1 MAIFIILQSQDPSR
15 TSSRKRAFFR
25 NFRRTSVR
33 YSSRRKKR
41 KLKATKSSGNNP
53 IKVSTPLMKSYSS
66 DLDDVDGF
74 SAVVEKGKLF
84 GRLLEDICDKDEL
97 PPKSIFIL
105 LEDLTRRGPSE
116 FGVFRKSGNARIVR
130 EIKASLDREEELI
143 LTNNTPVTI
152 VASLFKDFIR
162 SLPNCLFR
170 SELYDQWMEL
180 CSISNKEKKVQTAQH
195 LCSLIPGSHRILVK
209 LLLYVLNLIAAK
221 SEFNKMTPHNLGI
234 CLGPSILN
242 TGKEDVSYDSKVSEV
257 LSFMITNF
265 DEVFGEKDKMKIK
278 SLLLGEM
285 SKEPQEDEAEEYSEN
300 FLSETTKHSGVSSS
314 IDSGICSG
322 SEDNYYSDVLFC
334 NHLTP
339 VSIPLSETKVSTDEV
354 DTRLGNVGFKRNNW
368 MRKGVMKKRS
378 LSKDVRTTVDLVST
392 LNIKIDIF
400 LEEKN
405 KTLSF
410 LLLIY

>member
-1 MAIFIILQSQDPSR
+1 MATFIILQSQDPSR
-15 TSSRKRAFFR
+15 NSSRKRAFFR

-33 YSSRRKKR
+33 YSSRRRKKR
-41 KLKATKSSGNNP
+41 KLKATKSSVNNP
-53 IKVSTPLMKSYSS
+53 IKLSTPLRKSYSS
-66 DLDDVDGF
+66 DLDYVDGF
-74 SAVVEKGKLF
+74 SLVGEKGKLF

-97 PPKSIFIL
+97 PPKSIFKNVKIRRQIL
-105 LEDLTRRGPSE
+105 LQDLTRRGPSE

-130 EIKASLDREEELI
+130 ELKASLDREEELI
-143 LTNNTPVTI
+143 LTSNTPVTI

-162 SLPNCLFR
+162 SLPNCLFC

-221 SEFNKMTPHNLGI
+221 SEFNKMTPDNLGI

-242 TGKEDVSYDSKVSEV
+242 TGKEDVSYDPKVSEV

-265 DEVFGEKDKMKIK
+265 DEVFGENDKMKLE
-278 SLLLGEM
+278 SLLLGEI
-285 SKEPQEDEAEEYSEN
+285 SKEPQEDEAGEYSEQ

-322 SEDNYYSDVLFC
+322 VEDNYYSDVPYS
-334 NHLTP
+334 NHSTP
-339 VSIPLSETKVSTDEV
+339 VSIPSRESKVSTDEV
-354 DTRLGNVGFKRNNW
+354 DTRLNNVGFKRNNW
-368 MRKGVMKKRS
+368 MRKGVMKKRNS
-378 LSKDVRTTVDLVST
+378 SKDVKTTVEIVS
-392 LNIKIDIF
+392 
-400 LEEKN
+400 
-405 KTLSF
+405 
-410 LLLIY
+410 IYK